1 MSTEV
6 NDVLK
11 QAQDEYRAKAIA
23 VNAGRKPKFGELM
36 RNPWASEDNPTRDG
50 YFVRARVVKG
60 RFNPGTWYEMTD
72 RNGKFWEVSADYQF
86 FVEPAAAVPVNALPD
101 QSEFERQARYQ
112 GATNF
117 APARDMQCDNGW
129 FPATYQDPMTELAWR
144 VWANKRAAVEADRA
158 QQQDMSVRLAGAPA
172 GQHDSSLTNAEAWE
186 IASRLLGTVQYVSRE
201 EAFVKVEG
209 PEDAGEL
216 ARAFQAE
223 LATRCRAEG
232 GDGAPEAVSA
242 DRAQQGE
249 PHDDDIA
256 WEHFA
261 SATKA
266 KMAEGREKGRG
277 GWEDPEQCP
286 TERLQLMLLEH
297 LKKGDPVD
305 VANFCM
311 MLWTRG
317 EPVVAV
323 DLKAARQAVLEDAA
337 AICDNFAK
345 RDMHPAE
352 CAGAIRMMKDS
363 IK

>member
-1 MSTEV
+1 MSTELNLLPCPFCESDNLSIDTNCV
-6 NDVLK
+6 MPDDYHDAWVRCDDCDAEGRHAMTLEGWLSSK
-11 QAQDEYRAKAIA
+11 DEAKAEA
-23 VNAGRKPKFGELM
+23 VVAWNR
-36 RNPWASEDNPTRDG
+36 RASP
-50 YFVRARVVKG
+50 
-60 RFNPGTWYEMTD
+60 
-72 RNGKFWEVSADYQF
+72 S
-86 FVEPAAAVPVNALPD
+86 AAVPEGALPPLPPAD
-101 QSEFERQARYQ
+101 VHDADGPLLVGNTAYSARLVQAY
-112 GATNF
+112 A
-117 APARDMQCDNGW
+117 
-129 FPATYQDPMTELAWR
+129 
-144 VWANKRAAVEADRA
+144 RAAVE
-158 QQQDMSVRLAGAPA
+158 
-172 GQHDSSLTNAEAWE
+172 
-186 IASRLLGTVQYVSRE
+186 
-201 EAFVKVEG
+201 
-209 PEDAGEL
+209 
-216 ARAFQAE
+216 
-223 LATRCRAEG
+223 
-232 GDGAPEAVSA
+232 A